1 MAVGTLLDIAILC
14 LLLVI
19 LVLLAVIA
27 QRLRGHL
34 WQMQAFL
41 DRGPARSVHLD
52 ALRDDLS
59 RQIAGTTNDAVTAAQ
74 SATALVQL
82 GVPFPVFLG
91 DASLDAFMA
100 RALVS
105 SLLEYQPRVIVE
117 LGSGSSTVIIAR
129 TLMVLGMDD
138 VLHLSVDHE
147 AHYLDISRR
156 WATAAGVAER
166 VTFVHAPLRSGA
178 SDGPAWYSGIEDHLG
193 GRSIDFLF
201 IDGPPAHRPGMGA
214 ARYPALPS
222 LHRQLSASCVVLLDD
237 ANRPGERDIVQRW
250 QRQFP
255 EFSLTTSTRGKGY
268 ALLTR
273 GGA

>member
-74 SATALVQL
+74 SSTALVQL

-156 WATAAGVAER
+156 WATAAGV
-166 VTFVHAPLRSGA
+166 T
-178 SDGPAWYSGIEDHLG
+178 
-193 GRSIDFLF
+193 
-201 IDGPPAHRPGMGA
+201 
-214 ARYPALPS
+214 
-222 LHRQLSASCVVLLDD
+222 
-237 ANRPGERDIVQRW
+237 
-250 QRQFP
+250 P
-255 EFSLTTSTRGKGY
+255 EY
-268 ALLTR
+268 H
-273 GGA
+273 